1 MVGPV
6 PAMDISPTA
15 DSGFD
20 DVFALKMSEA
30 ASDCAENRFG
40 LASSKQMRMFTMSET
55 IQIVAVPARLTVVH
69 HDHRSLEHHDG
80 GVEL

>member
-1 MVGPV
+1 MLKIGLVWK
-6 PAMDISPTA
+6 
-15 DSGFD
+15 SG
-20 DVFALKMSEA
+20 
-30 ASDCAENRFG
+30 
-40 LASSKQMRMFTMSET
+40 KQMRMFKMSET